1 MGATSG
7 RPPKLISERKYV
19 DDDPVHTVSDD
30 DDDNEDDDDD
40 DVFGDAGHRAG
51 DAGHRMGGE
60 ARLADI
66 SNGHHTSPAFA
77 SSVIQVIYALED
89 HSEPEP

>member
-7 RPPKLISERKYV
+7 RPPKPISERKYV

-30 DDDNEDDDDD
+30 DDDNDNEDDYGD

-51 DAGHRMGGE
+51 DDGHRAGGE

-77 SSVIQVIYALED
+77 SSVIQVI
-89 HSEPEP
+89 

>member
-7 RPPKLISERKYV
+7 RPPKPPVSERKYV

-30 DDDNEDDDDD
+30 DDDNDNEDDDDE
-40 DVFGDAGHRAG
+40 VFGDAGHRVG
-51 DAGHRMGGE
+51 GGE

-77 SSVIQVIYALED
+77 SSVIQVNHSLED
-89 HSEPEP
+89 QLYP

>member
-7 RPPKLISERKYV
+7 RPPKPPSERKYV

-30 DDDNEDDDDD
+30 DDDGNEDDDDE
-40 DVFGDAGHRAG
+40 DVFGDDGHRAG
-51 DAGHRMGGE
+51 RGE

-66 SNGHHTSPAFA
+66 SNGHHASPAFA
-77 SSVIQVIYALED
+77 SSVIQVI
-89 HSEPEP
+89 

>member
-7 RPPKLISERKYV
+7 RPPKPVSERKYV

-30 DDDNEDDDDD
+30 DDDNDNEDDDDED
-40 DVFGDAGHRAG
+40 AVFGDAGHRG
-51 DAGHRMGGE
+51 GGE

-66 SNGHHTSPAFA
+66 SNGHHASPAFV
-77 SSVIQVIYALED
+77 SSVIQVI
-89 HSEPEP
+89 